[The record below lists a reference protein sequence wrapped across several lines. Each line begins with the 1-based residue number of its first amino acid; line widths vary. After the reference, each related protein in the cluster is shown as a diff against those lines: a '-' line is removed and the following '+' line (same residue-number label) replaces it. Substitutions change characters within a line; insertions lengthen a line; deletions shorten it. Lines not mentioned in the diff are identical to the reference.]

1 MVLIGEEKKYSQ
13 ESSWVPPKRSQGIHS
28 QPQNPG
34 LLVNWDK
41 EEAKI
46 CSAHQHCS
54 PLLTPWRYRSGHQPG
69 TNRWYRSWRQL
80 ESSLSCSSHITGSLR
95 RYLWNISKHHPFLS
109 SPRQATVFHQALF
122 ISAQFW
128 TSLSTGL
135 LALPPSVPRVMVL
148 NHRWGHSSSC
158 SENTSWTP
166 TAKGKG
172 SGCQAWLW
180 GPVQSGPDHLPVPT
194 PLH

>member
-1 MVLIGEEKKYSQ
+1 MVLIGEEKKYSP
-13 ESSWVPPKRSQGIHS
+13 ESSRVSPKRSQRIHS

-34 LLVNWDK
+34 LLVSWEK

-46 CSAHQHCS
+46 CSAHQHGS
-54 PLLTPWRYRSGHQPG
+54 PRFTLRRCCRQPG
-69 TNRWYRSWRQL
+69 TDPWYRSWGQL

-95 RYLWNISKHHPFLS
+95 QYLWNISKQHPFLS

-122 ISAQFW
+122 ISARFP

-135 LALPPSVPRVMVL
+135 PALPPSVPRVMVL
-148 NHRWGHSSSC
+148 NHRWGHSSLC

-180 GPVQSGPDHLPVPT
+180 GPMRSGPDHLPVPT